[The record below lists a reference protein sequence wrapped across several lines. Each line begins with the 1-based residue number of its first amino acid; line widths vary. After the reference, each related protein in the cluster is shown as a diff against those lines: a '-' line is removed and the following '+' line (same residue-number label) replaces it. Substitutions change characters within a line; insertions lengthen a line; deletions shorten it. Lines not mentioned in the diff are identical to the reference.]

1 MTVMVELEQRV
12 LAAQEKLS
20 EALAEL
26 AKFSELRKGLES
38 ADESLTSAAKAIITL
53 SEAAEK
59 HTQNLSDAS
68 SALTAAVE
76 VMRRTDFGEIR
87 RDIATIHDTVR
98 EGNEIVGTQ
107 IKRSSESLA
116 SEIRQVSDST
126 AAEIRKSIKPIFV
139 ELSEEVKKNSFITW
153 VLIAISTA
161 ASVYAIFVR

>member
-68 SALTAAVE
+68 SALTAAVCSPSAP
-76 VMRRTDFGEIR
+76 M
-87 RDIATIHDTVR
+87 A
-98 EGNEIVGTQ
+98 Q
-107 IKRSSESLA
+107 I
-116 SEIRQVSDST
+116 
-126 AAEIRKSIKPIFV
+126 
-139 ELSEEVKKNSFITW
+139 
-153 VLIAISTA
+153 
-161 ASVYAIFVR
+161 

>member
-68 SALTAAVE
+68 SALTAAVC
-76 VMRRTDFGEIR
+76 R
-87 RDIATIHDTVR
+87 TVR
-98 EGNEIVGTQ
+98 TRGT
-107 IKRSSESLA
+107 
-116 SEIRQVSDST
+116 
-126 AAEIRKSIKPIFV
+126 
-139 ELSEEVKKNSFITW
+139 SFILPIGKQKDGTDDQGRTRYS
-153 VLIAISTA
+153 AQAKGA
-161 ASVYAIFVR
+161 APC

>member
-1 MTVMVELEQRV
+1 MVELEQRV
-12 LAAQEKLS
+12 VEAQEKLS

-38 ADESLTSAAKAIITL
+38 ADLSLTSAAKAIIDL

-59 HTQNLSDAS
+59 HTQNLSDAA
-68 SALTAAVE
+68 SALAAAVE

-87 RDIATIHDTVR
+87 RDLSTIHEIVR
-98 EGNEIVGTQ
+98 EGHEMIGTQ

-116 SEIRQVSDST
+116 SEIRQISDTT
-126 AAEIRKSIKPIFV
+126 AAEIKKSVVPMFS